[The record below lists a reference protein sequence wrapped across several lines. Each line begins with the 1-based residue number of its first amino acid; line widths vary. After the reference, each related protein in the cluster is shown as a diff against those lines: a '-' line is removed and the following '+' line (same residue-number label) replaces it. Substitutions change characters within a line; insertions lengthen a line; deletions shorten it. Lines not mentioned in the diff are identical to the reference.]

1 MQHSETPRKRLSRS
15 ASALAAASM
24 LVMSMIGGAQAATTD
39 LSLGPFDIAVNKFS
53 NSPFTDV
60 YDFSFGTQPGGTI
73 SASAIEIKLG
83 KFVDI
88 AWNAQQA
95 FSVYSGP
102 GGSGTLLASFGDP
115 GVSTGSF
122 FVEDLPV
129 GNNLFSLV
137 LKGTAVGTGTSA
149 FQPGLK
155 GHYDLNV
162 MAQPIPEPASMAL
175 MLVSLCGVAGTA
187 RMKKRGLKGDD
198 PVISGVG
205 ASGPVLEPVHQG
217 EVSPA
222 V

>member
-1 MQHSETPRKRLSRS
+1 
-15 ASALAAASM
+15 M
-24 LVMSMIGGAQAATTD
+24 LVMTMIGTAQAATTD
-39 LSLGPFDIAVNKFS
+39 LSLGPFDISVNKFS

-60 YDFSFGTQPGGTI
+60 YDFSFGAYPGGTI

-102 GGSGTLLASFGDP
+102 GGTGTLLASFADP
-115 GVSTGSF
+115 GVSTASF

-137 LKGTAVGTGTSA
+137 LKGTAVGTGTST

-175 MLVSLCGVAGTA
+175 MLVGLCGIAGTA
-187 RMKKRGLKGDD
+187 GTKKRSSKEAD
-198 PVISGVG
+198 PLVTRAD
-205 ASGPVLEPVHQG
+205 ASDLL
-217 EVSPA
+217 PA
-222 V
+222 